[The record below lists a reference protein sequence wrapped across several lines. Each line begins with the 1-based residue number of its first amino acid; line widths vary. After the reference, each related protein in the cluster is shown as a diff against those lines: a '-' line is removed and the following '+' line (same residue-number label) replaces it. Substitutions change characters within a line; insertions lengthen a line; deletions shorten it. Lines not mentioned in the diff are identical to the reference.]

1 MNSTISKAF
10 YTCSTE
16 LLFSRYKKIS
26 KKAVKI
32 GGFLQYSVHI
42 FLMAVSEKLIELKI
56 LWNHIM
62 ENFQVKHGQCD
73 SVIFPKSFSFE
84 S

>member
-26 KKAVKI
+26 KEAVKI

-56 LWNHIM
+56 L
-62 ENFQVKHGQCD
+62 
-73 SVIFPKSFSFE
+73 
-84 S
+84 